1 MKFGD
6 YIRQCREKQK
16 WTQPEAASKIDIEQS
31 YLSKLETGKSHPSEE
46 VFNKLV
52 KVYKIN
58 IDELYNQ
65 ISSEEL
71 GNLKEIKQV
80 RDAILKNTKNKV
92 TTTRSW
98 LVGGIVMVMLGAAF
112 FASAII
118 TDRYQVQYS
127 YRSERILQLDEELNT
142 YDLIHEKIKIDNQI
156 LINKR
161 RELLTRIDQMDEI
174 STQYKGEAYVQNVEN
189 SRRFFVLM
197 DKGEVERDYTNRW
210 FLIPALMFLIGGGCC
225 FYISRRWN

>member
-31 YLSKLETGKSHPSEE
+31 YLSKLETGKSHPSEDI
-46 VFNKLV
+46 FDKLA

-65 ISSEEL
+65 TSSEEL
-71 GNLKEIKQV
+71 DNLKEIKQV
-80 RDAILKNTKNKV
+80 RDAILKNTKAKT

-98 LVGGIVMVMLGAAF
+98 LLSGLIMVMLGAAF
-112 FASAII
+112 FGSAVI
-118 TDRYQVQYS
+118 TDRHQVQYN
-127 YRSERILQLDEELNT
+127 YRSEGILQLDEELNA
-142 YDLIHEKIKIDNQI
+142 YSLIHDEINNNNQVYID
-156 LINKR
+156 KR
-161 RELLTRIDQMDEI
+161 RDLLTRIDQIDEVT
-174 STQYKGEAYVQNVEN
+174 TQYKGEGYVQNVD
-189 SRRFFVLM
+189 SGRRFFVLM
-197 DKGEVERDYTNRW
+197 NTGEVERDYGKRW